1 MARFD
6 FEAVSL
12 ELQKYRQS
20 GERASERVAY
30 LGSRIIKE
38 GYSSKLKDDIWPFYE
53 QVATAALDVGDFRLA
68 DDCIE
73 NLKRRFTNSARVQR
87 LVGMRYEAEGKL
99 NEAQKVYDTILQED
113 ESNVLV
119 SKRQIALL
127 KLRGKK
133 NEAISALVK
142 YLDTYYSDPEA
153 WIELCSLYLSLHLYQ
168 RAAFCMEELIL
179 LQAANPIWHLKYAEI
194 MYTLGDYSLALK
206 QYCRVIDLSN
216 DHLRGMYGVHLC
228 ASKLI
233 AQGKSDEHTKALK
246 ELATERILAKEVDQ
260 CTIDSIKNVVREYL
274 SIA

>member
-6 FEAVSL
+6 FDTSRE
-12 ELQKYRQS
+12 ELQTYRSS
-20 GERASERVAY
+20 GERVSERVAY
-30 LGSRIIKE
+30 LGSRIIKD
-38 GYSSKLKDDIWPFYE
+38 GYYKKLEDDLWPFYE

-73 NLKRRFTNSARVQR
+73 QLQKRFTNSTRVQR

-142 YLDTYYSDPEA
+142 YLDTYYSDAEA
-153 WIELCSLYLSLHLYQ
+153 WIELSQLYLSMHLYQ

-194 MYTLGDYSLALK
+194 TYTMGDVSLALK
-206 QYCRVIDLSN
+206 QYCRVIDLST

-228 ASKLI
+228 STKLI
-233 AQGKSDEHTKALK
+233 SQGNTDQKVKALK
-246 ELATERILAKEVDQ
+246 ELATERILAKEADQ
-260 CTIDSIKNVVREYL
+260 CKIVDIKNVIREYL
-274 SIA
+274 SVA